1 MNHGASRKQRNVETG
16 FHVRNATYV
25 RTRPFYARTA
35 APIRFVKVDS
45 RARAELALN
54 THVRLWHVGD
64 GVCVCVCVY
73 DTIVGGGAGY
83 APTSNNQYLFRLCSL
98 RSVGDTR
105 PGHLGPP

>member
-64 GVCVCVCVY
+64 GVCVCVY
-73 DTIVGGGAGY
+73 TI
-83 APTSNNQYLFRLCSL
+83 RLL
-98 RSVGDTR
+98 VVALDTR
-105 PGHLGPP
+105 QRQTTNTCFGCARFDRLAIRGPGI